1 MCHNPFQT
9 QYPTLWDLLQ
19 GTPFEDDARAAIQFS
34 QAKERMKSALQERQF
49 RLSELMWLLCGAVL
63 PEWTN
68 SEAAQ
73 LESDLCII
81 AGALGIGVAQTAY
94 REKFL
99 VEARSK
105 NQDPKAKQLDAKNK
119 LEDVRYEIAV
129 TAKACAILDDG
140 SIELEK
146 PICDQDKNEKDW
158 KNSDVFGTFKGQT
171 VRIEVTVIHE
181 ALPPSIHLELDNFV
195 RQANVSSGF
204 RVVLRFALTDHGY
217 AERVR
222 ALLELLHE
230 RHVDSNGTS
239 VDIDGVR
246 FEWKK
251 GEYRCRQETS
261 PFESICFYAADEFG
275 ESEKLKEII
284 HTCSVRPVTAKHV
297 LEDHPNPPGVV
308 TAGDLPDASTQVPV
322 STKIGQMLGGKLQQC
337 EDGVIN
343 IVAFGNPLPMHDRE
357 LENALCG
364 STYVCVPFWIDR
376 HGQRH
381 SGMGVLQRGSKAPF
395 VPEQHLGDDD
405 RIQFTNPFKKMSA
418 VWQIRLGGYAK
429 NQVIPNPNALLPIP
443 KELVE
448 VLSDRAPSLT
458 SNSTDEQFGLGKPV
472 SDKQASV
479 NGYQE
484 EDIVWNEV
492 ARNYVEVCGTLTEA
506 RSVLGQLEQ
515 SGMSID
521 ELRAIVESIWSNPT
535 KEEKAMK
542 FIAPTKMEMAMTFV
556 VDCGGNEQA
565 KACLDQFER
574 DEKQRK

>member
-1 MCHNPFQT
+1 
-9 QYPTLWDLLQ
+9 
-19 GTPFEDDARAAIQFS
+19 
-34 QAKERMKSALQERQF
+34 
-49 RLSELMWLLCGAVL
+49 
-63 PEWTN
+63 
-68 SEAAQ
+68 
-73 LESDLCII
+73 
-81 AGALGIGVAQTAY
+81 
-94 REKFL
+94 
-99 VEARSK
+99 
-105 NQDPKAKQLDAKNK
+105 
-119 LEDVRYEIAV
+119 
-129 TAKACAILDDG
+129 
-140 SIELEK
+140 
-146 PICDQDKNEKDW
+146 
-158 KNSDVFGTFKGQT
+158 
-171 VRIEVTVIHE
+171 
-181 ALPPSIHLELDNFV
+181 
-195 RQANVSSGF
+195 
-204 RVVLRFALTDHGY
+204 
-217 AERVR
+217 
-222 ALLELLHE
+222 
-230 RHVDSNGTS
+230 
-239 VDIDGVR
+239 
-246 FEWKK
+246 
-251 GEYRCRQETS
+251 
-261 PFESICFYAADEFG
+261 
-275 ESEKLKEII
+275 
-284 HTCSVRPVTAKHV
+284 
-297 LEDHPNPPGVV
+297 
-308 TAGDLPDASTQVPV
+308 
-322 STKIGQMLGGKLQQC
+322 MLGGKLQQC